1 MVVGVKLEDISPVAS
16 NSAIVVGDK
25 LVGDTPADSKSAIT
39 LGLKLEDISPVA
51 SKSANASSI
60 TVSVPTNSSASPLA
74 TSNSVYSEA
83 DFASSNS
90 LAKLSEVSS
99 GEVLKL
105 PSLSRKVSPVNN
117 VLPAPFIIKSYNL
130 LPGVNVAP
138 AAVVPAVPPAAP
150 NTVAP
155 ATPSIGSVPKYSVA
169 LLAKYVSI
177 PSPTPSIPV
186 FVTTAEEKPINF
198 ANLGLIELTTL
209 FTPEAAAIFATA
221 KSATAPTLPAAN
233 AYFSALSFKRSK
245 A

>member
-1 MVVGVKLEDISPVAS
+1 MSPV
-16 NSAIVVGDK
+16 
-25 LVGDTPADSKSAIT
+25 P
-39 LGLKLEDISPVA
+39 
-51 SKSANASSI
+51 
-60 TVSVPTNSSASPLA
+60 VPTNSSASPLA
-74 TSNSVYSEA
+74 ASNSVYSEN

-90 LAKLSEVSS
+90 LAKLGTKADPTYSEVPS

-150 NTVAP
+150 NNTAP
-155 ATPSIGSVPKYSVA
+155 PTPSIGSVPKYSVA
-169 LLAKYVSI
+169 LLARYVSI

-186 FVTTAEEKPINF
+186 FVTTAAEKPINF
-198 ANLGLIELTTL
+198 ANLGVIELRTL

-221 KSATAPTLPAAN
+221 RSATAPTLPAAN